1 MTAKQSESSP
11 QKMPVLFIGH
21 GSPMNAIEEN
31 EFTAG
36 WIENTR
42 SIPRPKSILSISA
55 HWFIPST
62 RIGVMEHPQTIH
74 DFYGFPRELY
84 EQQYPAPGAPELA
97 KRVAR
102 LVHSVSVELD
112 DSWGLDHGTWSVLK
126 RVYPAAD
133 IPVTQ
138 LSINY
143 TMPPQYHYQ
152 IGEQLAPL
160 RDEGVL
166 ILGSGNMVHNLGAIR
181 FDKLDS
187 CYTWAG
193 EFDEWVSDRIK
204 DGDYEHVIDT
214 SDLGV
219 TAQLAHPTPD
229 HFLPL
234 LYVLGASQPDER
246 IQFFNQKCFAG
257 SITMTSVKI
266 G

>member
-133 IPVTQ
+133 IPVT
-138 LSINY
+138 
-143 TMPPQYHYQ
+143 
-152 IGEQLAPL
+152 
-160 RDEGVL
+160 
-166 ILGSGNMVHNLGAIR
+166 
-181 FDKLDS
+181 
-187 CYTWAG
+187 
-193 EFDEWVSDRIK
+193 
-204 DGDYEHVIDT
+204 
-214 SDLGV
+214 
-219 TAQLAHPTPD
+219 
-229 HFLPL
+229 
-234 LYVLGASQPDER
+234 
-246 IQFFNQKCFAG
+246 
-257 SITMTSVKI
+257 
-266 G
+266 